1 MSLHNVSSHVN
12 DELIAIHHPTGT
24 MLEADILFNL
34 PATEQYS
41 RAGGLGF
48 FDGSSFSP
56 FKWFH
61 KAVAGALIK
70 DKK

>member
-48 FDGSSFSP
+48 FDGSSFTELTIGSGYSRRRCR
-56 FKWFH
+56 
-61 KAVAGALIK
+61 V
-70 DKK
+70 